1 MYFQNLLAGKIYA
14 KSCASLSLHDCA
26 THEVKEH
33 VRPDSLSSLLTKV
46 SHRRY
51 YLICEEVV
59 GLQLILV
66 DSLLSSIVETGRI
79 SRQKTNVLSLSD
91 DPYESKMMPSLV

>member
-1 MYFQNLLAGKIYA
+1 MPNHVPHFLYTTV
-14 KSCASLSLHDCA
+14 H
-26 THEVKEH
+26 TEVKVKKH

-46 SHRRY
+46 SHMR

-66 DSLLSSIVETGRI
+66 DSLLSLIVETGRI
-79 SRQKTNVLSLSD
+79 SRQKQ
-91 DPYESKMMPSLV
+91 MF